1 MINKNQAESNTIQ
14 WYIVHR
20 FLSFFF
26 STPSAFLCFTFFWF
40 QICLQRE
47 PPCWIESRGSG
58 KVKRGE
64 TTGRGKKIKMIRFFD
79 NNIQNYAIYTQYTEE
94 GNVYRIVTS
103 FGKETYRK
111 IWKKKRMKRELVS
124 FHHFFKLI
132 LNEHFFLLLRLLLVR
147 TENRTPLDVIAF
159 CFCWFGSNIV
169 ES

>member
-1 MINKNQAESNTIQ
+1 
-14 WYIVHR
+14 
-20 FLSFFF
+20 
-26 STPSAFLCFTFFWF
+26 
-40 QICLQRE
+40 
-47 PPCWIESRGSG
+47 
-58 KVKRGE
+58 
-64 TTGRGKKIKMIRFFD
+64 MIRFFD

-169 ES
+169 